1 MGANMAEKWLQMIR
15 WHQSLLT
22 SASQN
27 SDLHR
32 EELLDSVTHLSSNE
46 AHLHGQNSGLAFSA
60 ASGGRNISL
69 EHITTIVWYNRSP
82 STETRAPTYGCYDST
97 PFHWNLKQKAFWFS
111 RECPSADPSTRI
123 LFRDIKRQSFCCCG
137 CCVYSYFK
145 AVRGGVTFQVS
156 YCCMATVRWP
166 TCCPRLLKIHLGCQ
180 QANSLLH
187 LAEWDEDLVTHERK
201 LWKRHCCLSLTN
213 WHKSDYPGYNFTF
226 IDHTLTNMILLQH
239 K

>member
-15 WHQSLLT
+15 WHQGLLT

-60 ASGGRNISL
+60 ASGGRNISF

-82 STETRAPTYGCYDST
+82 STETRVPTYGCYDST

-123 LFRDIKRQSFCCCG
+123 LFRDIKDKAFVVVVVVFTVTLRQFEEESL
-137 CCVYSYFK
+137 FK
-145 AVRGGVTFQVS
+145 FPTVAWQQSDGQLAV
-156 YCCMATVRWP
+156 
-166 TCCPRLLKIHLGCQ
+166 
-180 QANSLLH
+180 
-187 LAEWDEDLVTHERK
+187 LA
-201 LWKRHCCLSLTN
+201 C
-213 WHKSDYPGYNFTF
+213 
-226 IDHTLTNMILLQH
+226 
-239 K
+239 